1 LNNARA
7 RLTTNLAAFA
17 GYRKD
22 VSQHPMSDDLRIR
35 NRKPAII
42 IAVGV
47 LVFGLLAFAVQYP
60 NYKRAKEDARRLQL
74 KSIGAA
80 SDQ

>member
-1 LNNARA
+1 
-7 RLTTNLAAFA
+7 
-17 GYRKD
+17 
-22 VSQHPMSDDLRIR
+22 MSEDLRIR

-74 KSIGAA
+74 KSTGAVSA
-80 SDQ
+80 Q